1 MNVTT
6 NPAIGNDRRANDPRR
21 PPHGGSPR
29 AVQESGKNREE
40 GARMT
45 EKEVLSEKER
55 EVKSRKRDAAK
66 EEGREDLLRIDY
78 QNDEIGDGERG
89 GRRRSFVAV
98 Y

>member
-29 AVQESGKNREE
+29 AVQESGKKREE

-55 EVKSRKRDAAK
+55 EVKREKRLNKNSIGSEELSRKKRFLA
-66 EEGREDLLRIDY
+66 
-78 QNDEIGDGERG
+78 
-89 GRRRSFVAV
+89 RRNN
-98 Y
+98 

>member
-1 MNVTT
+1 
-6 NPAIGNDRRANDPRR
+6 
-21 PPHGGSPR
+21 
-29 AVQESGKNREE
+29 
-40 GARMT
+40 MT
-45 EKEVLSEKER
+45 EKEVLSERER

>member
-1 MNVTT
+1 M
-6 NPAIGNDRRANDPRR
+6 AM
-21 PPHGGSPR
+21 
-29 AVQESGKNREE
+29 KEE
-40 GARMT
+40 
-45 EKEVLSEKER
+45 E
-55 EVKSRKRDAAK
+55 

>member
-29 AVQESGKNREE
+29 AVQESGKKREE

-45 EKEVLSEKER
+45 EKEVLSER
-55 EVKSRKRDAAK
+55 
-66 EEGREDLLRIDY
+66 
-78 QNDEIGDGERG
+78 ERG
-89 GRRRSFVAV
+89 KVAEARRGEGGGEGGSFTDRLPER
-98 Y
+98 

>member
-29 AVQESGKNREE
+29 AVQESGKNRE

-45 EKEVLSEKER
+45 EKELLSERER
-55 EVKSRKRDAAK
+55 EIKSRKRDAAK

>member
-1 MNVTT
+1 MEKRNVFLISIFSL
-6 NPAIGNDRRANDPRR
+6 NEEKIFLIFRNKRRRNLVIFR
-21 PPHGGSPR
+21 GYGFYL
-29 AVQESGKNREE
+29 
-40 GARMT
+40 ARG
-45 EKEVLSEKER
+45 
-55 EVKSRKRDAAK
+55 K